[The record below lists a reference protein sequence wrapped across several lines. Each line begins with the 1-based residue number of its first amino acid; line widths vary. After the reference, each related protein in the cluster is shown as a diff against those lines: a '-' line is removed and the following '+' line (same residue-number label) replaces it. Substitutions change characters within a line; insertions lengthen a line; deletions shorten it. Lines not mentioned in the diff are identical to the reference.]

1 MAKLITALG
10 LWLCSLPLCAMQD
23 VQPDAAPLTEATEA
37 VDEKTLH
44 ESGFTLLSDLPT
56 KNQISLFDNRFRI
69 DDKVEEITLL
79 LFRRRGSASVV
90 LVKPDGS
97 KIHFNTAEAQQIR
110 WHDASSY
117 DLIQIKNPMPVPG
130 RPLAACCRKA
140 VLCC

>member
-23 VQPDAAPLTEATEA
+23 ALPDATPVTEAAETTEA

-97 KIHFNTAEAQQIR
+97 KIHFNTDTIIR
-110 WHDASSY
+110 ENF
-117 DLIQIKNPMPVPG
+117 I
-130 RPLAACCRKA
+130 
-140 VLCC
+140 

>member
-1 MAKLITALG
+1 MAKLIAALG
-10 LWLCSLPLCAMQD
+10 LLLCSLPLSAMQD
-23 VQPDAAPLTEATEA
+23 APPGTAAAVTEVTEA

-69 DDKVEEITLL
+69 DDKVDEITLL

-97 KIHFNTAEAQQIR
+97 KFI
-110 WHDASSY
+110 
-117 DLIQIKNPMPVPG
+117 LI
-130 RPLAACCRKA
+130 PLKPNRSVGMTPA
-140 VLCC
+140 VTI